1 MLIFDY
7 MNSKLY
13 ELFEIGGKN
22 NFEFSY
28 KAKEGEDNVF
38 SIDFENR
45 KISALIGNPEDKNL
59 TGLIEDCIK
68 NLKELLN
75 KVPTE

>member
-1 MLIFDY
+1 MLIFGY

-28 KAKEGEDNVF
+28 KAKEGESNTF
-38 SIDFENR
+38 SIDFENK
-45 KISALIGNPEDKNL
+45 KITALIGDPKDENL
-59 TGLIEDCIK
+59 TALLEDCINK
-68 NLKELLN
+68 LKEMLN

>member
-1 MLIFDY
+1 

-38 SIDFENR
+38 SIDFENKR
-45 KISALIGNPEDKNL
+45 ISALVGNPEDENL
-59 TGLIEDCIK
+59 TNLIEDCIK
-68 NLKELLN
+68 QLKEAL
-75 KVPTE
+75 K

>member
-1 MLIFDY
+1 

-28 KAKEGEDNVF
+28 KAKEGGDNVF

-45 KISALIGNPEDKNL
+45 KISALVGKPEDENL
-59 TGLIEDCIK
+59 TNVIEDCIK
-68 NLKELLN
+68 KLKQLLD